1 MAVYTQIDNPELY
14 MQCKNY
20 TGTGSSQAQ
29 TFDGDED
36 MQPDMVWI
44 KQRSGVE
51 QHVIFDSVR
60 GVQKYITPN
69 TTAAEG
75 DTATTLTA
83 FGSDGFTEGG
93 HGITG
98 GSSGTYAAW
107 CWKANGSGS
116 ANTDGS
122 INTTKTSANT
132 TSGFSIVQYDPDGTD
147 PSTYGHGLG
156 AVPKVILTKVTD
168 ESSHDW
174 KCYFEAVGNDKVM
187 QLSVTAAEASSDA
200 WNATTPTSTLFTCG
214 NDGATNGSG
223 RTIIAY
229 CFAEKQGFSK
239 FGSWTGNANANGPF
253 VYTGFKPAWV
263 MWKHTSDTYG
273 WYILNNKSDTY
284 NPEESFFYA
293 NSNAAEA
300 DNTFMDFLSN
310 GFKIRESGGGSNG
323 SGASY
328 VYMAFA
334 EAPFVNSNGV
344 PCTAR

>member
-1 MAVYTQIDNPELY
+1 MAAYTTIDNPELY
-14 MQCKNY
+14 FQVKTY
-20 TGTGSSQAQ
+20 SGTGSENAI
-29 TFDGDED
+29 TLDGDED
-36 MQPDMVWI
+36 MSPDLVWI
-44 KQRSGVE
+44 KERNNTISHRV
-51 QHVIFDSVR
+51 FDSVR
-60 GVQKYITPN
+60 GATKRIFSNN
-69 TTAAEG
+69 TDAESTEAQSLKSF
-75 DTATTLTA
+75 D
-83 FGSDGFTEGG
+83 SDGFTLG
-93 HGITG
+93 TG
-98 GSSGTYAAW
+98 GSINGGSDTYVTW